1 MRILS
6 ICIYRSHRCELI
18 LNFFLSKFPV
28 ELGPSVWSCD
38 RHYAFLIHQYVN
50 RELINALKVI
60 NCRLS
65 GLWRGVKHGG
75 ELPRSEAF
83 SEVSGDEGG
92 GVEDCRAL
100 SCTLELGIIFLL
112 LLERV
117 EAMTDEI
124 SRVQGALMDF

>member
-18 LNFFLSKFPV
+18 LNFFMSTCPV
-28 ELGPSVWSCD
+28 EVGPCVWSYD
-38 RHYAFLIHQYVN
+38 RHHAFFIHQYVN
-50 RELINALKVI
+50 RELISVLKVI

-65 GLWRGVKHGG
+65 GLWRGVRRGG

-92 GVEDCRAL
+92 GVEDCRAF
-100 SCTLELGIIFLL
+100 SRTRRIGIIFLPPV
-112 LLERV
+112 ERI

-124 SRVQGALMDF
+124 SRVRRALMDF